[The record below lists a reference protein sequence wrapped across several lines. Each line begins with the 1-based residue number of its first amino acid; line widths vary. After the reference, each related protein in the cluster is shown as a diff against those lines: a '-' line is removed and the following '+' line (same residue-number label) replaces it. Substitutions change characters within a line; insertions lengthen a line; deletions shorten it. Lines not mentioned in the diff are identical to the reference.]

1 MSNVQSDLPVLVAGG
16 GIGGLA
22 AALALVRQGF
32 TVQVFEQ
39 APEIG
44 EIGAGIQLGPNAF
57 HAFDALGVGD
67 KARGRAVYTDYM
79 VMHDALD
86 EYQVGKIETGE
97 AFRARFGNPYAV
109 IHRVDVHKSLLEGA
123 VETGKVAFF
132 TNTRI
137 SQVEQD
143 EAGKTVTAI
152 DQGTTSVDFILS
164 VTNTGT
170 VDLFSINL
178 FVDDASGE
186 FTFVPADHWEG
197 DSTVSYAWVEV
208 GDLDVGESI
217 DVPMTVGFAA
227 FIPAGLHKLMFGFDG
242 YYYDPDEM
250 GYRTVDMWWTG
261 SPCAPHVVMNGYG
274 FTLTSDESTVAG
286 PFVMLDVADD
296 AIDFSL
302 TSVTELSTGGQ
313 LIDNG
318 VMVTLQNYGNIDYTN
333 VVLTMV
339 TNDADSPFLNA
350 VDPTAAE
357 SEPVVMPGTV
367 NSGSSYSVTFRV
379 TLMDDADMGIF
390 MVPVNVRGIND
401 DMGVFVE
408 DTVEAR
414 ITIMGVGPKLVITS
428 STPSKINP
436 GATFDLTLTIEN
448 QGDDTARGVIL
459 WSANNAI
466 TGTGNSEENGD
477 LEAPVPLVSPMVLP
491 DIGPGDNITVVIKMR
506 SNEDMSG
513 GHVYQVSLGIS
524 YVDSYGYGPSSSETY
539 YDIAIKS
546 NGMGGSALGN
556 LYFVLMLVGIVCF
569 VAIIVIVLVWARK
582 NWVPRRKKNAPVIVG
597 QQPAYEQQ
605 PPQQ

>member
-1 MSNVQSDLPVLVAGG
+1 
-16 GIGGLA
+16 
-22 AALALVRQGF
+22 
-32 TVQVFEQ
+32 
-39 APEIG
+39 
-44 EIGAGIQLGPNAF
+44 
-57 HAFDALGVGD
+57 
-67 KARGRAVYTDYM
+67 
-79 VMHDALD
+79 
-86 EYQVGKIETGE
+86 
-97 AFRARFGNPYAV
+97 
-109 IHRVDVHKSLLEGA
+109 
-123 VETGKVAFF
+123 
-132 TNTRI
+132 
-137 SQVEQD
+137 
-143 EAGKTVTAI
+143 
-152 DQGTTSVDFILS
+152 
-164 VTNTGT
+164 
-170 VDLFSINL
+170 
-178 FVDDASGE
+178 
-186 FTFVPADHWEG
+186 
-197 DSTVSYAWVEV
+197 
-208 GDLDVGESI
+208 
-217 DVPMTVGFAA
+217 
-227 FIPAGLHKLMFGFDG
+227 
-242 YYYDPDEM
+242 
-250 GYRTVDMWWTG
+250 
-261 SPCAPHVVMNGYG
+261 
-274 FTLTSDESTVAG
+274 
-286 PFVMLDVADD
+286 
-296 AIDFSL
+296 
-302 TSVTELSTGGQ
+302 
-313 LIDNG
+313 
-318 VMVTLQNYGNIDYTN
+318 
-333 VVLTMV
+333 
-339 TNDADSPFLNA
+339 
-350 VDPTAAE
+350 
-357 SEPVVMPGTV
+357 
-367 NSGSSYSVTFRV
+367 
-379 TLMDDADMGIF
+379 

-466 TGTGNSEENGD
+466 TGTGNSEENCD